1 MTLGAGEAYVGIVT
15 QTALPRELLS
25 ESVSKLL
32 NFDDSL
38 VTVDICTSLHSI
50 CFMFNHKLYTVRNV
64 LADFA
69 VCD

>member
-25 ESVSKLL
+25 ESVLKLL

-38 VTVDICTSLHSI
+38 VTVDICTSLHS
-50 CFMFNHKLYTVRNV
+50 KK
-64 LADFA
+64 
-69 VCD
+69 